1 MPNDSML
8 NIIFLLVAA
17 AVGYAVGLLDRRV
30 TAGVKQKKQ
39 EKEEI
44 LADEKAAVKLA
55 AEQAKAEQA
64 KAEQAK
70 LEQARAEQAK
80 QEKIPESNE
89 QTALRVLF
97 DPSMKCFVEVDGQ
110 RVPSDGLTPE
120 QRQRLVQVI
129 VQIRPWIDGK
139 APAPATPSPAQPP
152 PPSPAPIRT
161 AAPAPQPAASISQTA
176 PRIDPLRGFRSLLEN
191 DIKKKEPIHLIS
203 IVAMIDE
210 ILQRKLESSPLASK
224 KIKLEEGSMGEV
236 LVHVGANRYSGID
249 SVPDPEIQAVIKEAI
264 AEFNSGR

>member
-1 MPNDSML
+1 MPNDSLL

-30 TAGVKQKKQ
+30 TAGVKKKKQ

-44 LADEKAAVKLA
+44 LADEKAAAKLA

-70 LEQARAEQAK
+70 AEQAK
-80 QEKIPESNE
+80 QEKIPENNE

-139 APAPATPSPAQPP
+139 ASAPAAPSPAPSPLPP
-152 PPSPAPIRT
+152 PAPIRT
-161 AAPAPQPAASISQTA
+161 ATPQPAASISQTA
-176 PRIDPLRGFRSLLEN
+176 PRIDPIRGFRSLLEN
-191 DIKKKEPIHLIS
+191 EVKKKEPVHLLS

-224 KIKLEEGSMGEV
+224 KIKLEEGTMGEV

-249 SVPDPEIQAVIKEAI
+249 SVPDPEIQALIKDAI

>member
-1 MPNDSML
+1 MPNDSLL

-17 AVGYAVGLLDRRV
+17 AVGYTVGLLDRRV
-30 TAGVKQKKQ
+30 TAGIKKKKQ

-70 LEQARAEQAK
+70 KEN
-80 QEKIPESNE
+80 IPESNE

-139 APAPATPSPAQPP
+139 VPAPAPSPLPP
-152 PPSPAPIRT
+152 PAPTR
-161 AAPAPQPAASISQTA
+161 AVVPAPQPAASISQTA
-176 PRIDPLRGFRSLLEN
+176 PRIDPLRGFRSMLEN
-191 DIKKKEPIHLIS
+191 EVKKKEPIHLLS

-210 ILQRKLESSPLASK
+210 ILQHKLESSPLASK

-249 SVPDPEIQAVIKEAI
+249 SVPDPEIQALIKDAI

>member
-17 AVGYAVGLLDRRV
+17 AVGYAVGLLDRKV
-30 TAGVKQKKQ
+30 TAGVKQKKK

-70 LEQARAEQAK
+70 LEQAKAEQAK

-139 APAPATPSPAQPP
+139 ASAPATPSPSPLLP
-152 PPSPAPIRT
+152 PAPIRT
-161 AAPAPQPAASISQTA
+161 AVPAPQPAASISQTA

-191 DIKKKEPIHLIS
+191 EIKKKEPIHLIS

-249 SVPDPEIQAVIKEAI
+249 SVPDPEIQAVIKDAI

>member
-39 EKEEI
+39 EKDEI

-70 LEQARAEQAK
+70 AEQAK
-80 QEKIPESNE
+80 QEKMPESNE

-139 APAPATPSPAQPP
+139 APVPATPSPSPLP
-152 PPSPAPIRT
+152 RPAPTRT
-161 AAPAPQPAASISQTA
+161 AAPAPRPAASISQTA

-191 DIKKKEPIHLIS
+191 EVKKKEPIHLVS
-203 IVAMIDE
+203 IVTMIDE

-224 KIKLEEGSMGEV
+224 KIKLEEGPMGEV

-249 SVPDPEIQAVIKEAI
+249 SVPDPEIQAMIKDAI

>member
-1 MPNDSML
+1 MPNDSLL

-30 TAGVKQKKQ
+30 TAGVKKKKQ

-55 AEQAKAEQA
+55 AEQAKAEQV

-70 LEQARAEQAK
+70 AEQAK
-80 QEKIPESNE
+80 QEKILESNE

-110 RVPSDGLTPE
+110 RVSSDGLTPE

-139 APAPATPSPAQPP
+139 APAPATPSPSPLPQ
-152 PPSPAPIRT
+152 PAPIRT
-161 AAPAPQPAASISQTA
+161 AAPQAAASISQTA

-191 DIKKKEPIHLIS
+191 EVKKKEPIHLIS

-249 SVPDPEIQAVIKEAI
+249 SVPDPEIQALIKDAI